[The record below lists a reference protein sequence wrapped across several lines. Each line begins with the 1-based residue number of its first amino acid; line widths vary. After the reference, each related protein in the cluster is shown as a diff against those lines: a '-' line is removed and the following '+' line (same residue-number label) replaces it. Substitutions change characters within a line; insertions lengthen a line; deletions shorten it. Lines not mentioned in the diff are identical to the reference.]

1 MATQREESN
10 RSLVFHVQNSRR
22 RRRTH
27 LAIIN
32 DPVEEGPCS
41 EVLQGGG
48 GWPVVQQ
55 VLGGEQH
62 QGLLEGSV
70 QLAPE
75 SMEHLRW
82 CCGIDHKDV
91 GQALSMPPHV
101 LHHHLLPHIL
111 QRHSTAVIVTL
122 IFVITNTLLFCC
134 YCIGHYFRKVARQAS
149 KTFLSFDLMWAYGSS
164 LGWDQV

>member
-1 MATQREESN
+1 MAARHRHSN
-10 RSLVFHVQNSRR
+10 RHLVCQVAKGR

-32 DPVEEGPCS
+32 DPVEEGSCG

-48 GWPVVQQ
+48 GWAVVQQ

-75 SMEHLRW
+75 SMEHVRW
-82 CCGIDHKDV
+82 CGGVDHKDV

-111 QRHSTAVIVTL
+111 QRHSKD
-122 IFVITNTLLFCC
+122 VITIATVIAVVKN
-134 YCIGHYFRKVARQAS
+134 
-149 KTFLSFDLMWAYGSS
+149 
-164 LGWDQV
+164 